1 MEGFGWMFC
10 SFSPPI
16 SASELLRLDRYCFL
30 HTHTHTHAHAHAHN
44 ASLYYFVGFAPEQVT
59 NCG

>member
-1 MEGFGWMFC
+1 MEGFGWMSC

-30 HTHTHTHAHAHAHN
+30 HTPTHTHTHTHTTHPSTILL
-44 ASLYYFVGFAPEQVT
+44 ASLLSR
-59 NCG
+59 